1 MNNSGMLDQGRRSLL
16 VSGLLVEEVIP
27 MIILKNPDPSA
38 KGYLAKLAVE

>member
-1 MNNSGMLDQGRRSLL
+1 MDNFGMLDEGGCKLL